1 MGVEHLRMTEKRRLA
16 TAAAAMRERMTTR
29 SNNLVLSEFTPAAR
43 GWESPVM
50 VAEIRL
56 SVESMASK

>member
-1 MGVEHLRMTEKRRLA
+1 MTEKRRLA